1 MGCGVKRD
9 ECEIL
14 AGAEAFLTVKLERAN
29 LGQDYQ
35 LLSFQSIYRAMSE
48 FTRRFERVFVL
59 IGAGGVLVA
68 LLRRISSSVSPPQ
81 LLQRSIWY
89 TDFANIMEPGTN
101 VNDLNLVRWA
111 TPLHGQ
117 CLWSRH

>member
-14 AGAEAFLTVKLERAN
+14 AGGEAFLTLNLERAN

-35 LLSFQSIYRAMSE
+35 LLSFQSIDRAMSE

-59 IGAGGVLVA
+59 IGAGGV
-68 LLRRISSSVSPPQ
+68 
-81 LLQRSIWY
+81 Y
-89 TDFANIMEPGTN
+89 
-101 VNDLNLVRWA
+101 
-111 TPLHGQ
+111 TPLKRKTPLCVLVGAFPGPMPPLIGWAAASGTLSLEAWVLYAMLF
-117 CLWSRH
+117 LWQGAVPWFQ